1 MTQINSAPE
10 LKIPSKGTTMM
21 KSDAENETV
30 HDVHEVTGKY
40 KERSGSLTKTDQVN
54 QRNWSGKFT
63 TFVVGVGIGA
73 LVGLLFAPASGKK
86 TRNYIT
92 RTAKQG
98 LEDAGS
104 TGKRWSRRTQETVDD
119 VKANVAGVVEAGQK
133 AYRTARD
140 A

>member
-1 MTQINSAPE
+1 LDSIEGDNS
-10 LKIPSKGTTMM
+10 M
-21 KSDAENETV
+21 KPDTRIETATNGHERTAKYNE
-30 HDVHEVTGKY
+30 
-40 KERSGSLTKTDQVN
+40 SLTTPANTDLVRQHN
-54 QRNWSGKFT
+54 GPNTFT

-86 TRNYIT
+86 TRGYIT

-98 LEDAGS
+98 LDDAAS
-104 TGKRWSRRTQETVDD
+104 TGKRWSRRAQDTMDD
-119 VKANVAGVVEAGQK
+119 VKDNIVGVVEAGQK